1 MFAQNSFSFE
11 HTQLSSLKTN
21 LYIISYQIENNRREI
36 SLDYDGLPRSP
47 FETADVLRKIGKQS
61 TESDSVFLEMFET
74 PSLLSNK
81 GNIVCVCVCVCV
93 CVEK

>member
-47 FETADVLRKIGKQS
+47 FETADVLQKIGKQS
-61 TESDSVFLEMFET
+61 TESDSVFLEMFESSQ
-74 PSLLSNK
+74 PA
-81 GNIVCVCVCVCV
+81 
-93 CVEK
+93 VE